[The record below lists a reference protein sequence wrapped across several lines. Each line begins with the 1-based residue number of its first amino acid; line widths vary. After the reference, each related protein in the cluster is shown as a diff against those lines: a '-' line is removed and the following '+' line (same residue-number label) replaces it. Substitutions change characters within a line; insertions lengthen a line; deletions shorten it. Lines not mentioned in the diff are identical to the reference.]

1 MLKEVNETVEECVVI
16 RANSYLG
23 GRTGE
28 ELEKE
33 FEASLQSGKRHF
45 VIDFRETEIINSIG
59 ISIIIGIIERITE
72 NMGSI
77 NFANLSKVNEE
88 ILGMMGLL
96 RYAPLV
102 REAG

>member
-1 MLKEVNETVEECVVI
+1 MLKELNETVEECVVI
-16 RANSYLG
+16 KTTSYLG

-33 FEASLQSGKRHF
+33 FETSLESGKRHF

-59 ISIIIGIIERITE
+59 ISIIIGMIERIME
-72 NMGSI
+72 NAGSI
-77 NFANLSKVNEE
+77 NFANLNKTNEE

-102 REAG
+102 RNAS

>member
-1 MLKEVNETVEECVVI
+1 MLKELNGTMEECVVI

-23 GRTGE
+23 SRSGE

-45 VIDFRETEIINSIG
+45 VIDFKETEIINSIG
-59 ISIIIGIIERITE
+59 ISVIIGIIERIRE
-72 NMGSI
+72 NTGSV

-96 RYAPLV
+96 RYVPLV